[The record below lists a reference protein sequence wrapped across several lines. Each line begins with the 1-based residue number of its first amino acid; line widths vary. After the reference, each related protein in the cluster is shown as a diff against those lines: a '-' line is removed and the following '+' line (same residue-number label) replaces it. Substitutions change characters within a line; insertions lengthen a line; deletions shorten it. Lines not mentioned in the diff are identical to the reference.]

1 MLTMLALGVIW
12 RALHEPERR
21 CRWVAAASLAY
32 GLAVGARPSLLF
44 GAVILLTPVAQE
56 WRERRKIWAP
66 LLAATGPILL
76 IGLGLMLYNA
86 RRFGS
91 PFEFGLRYQLALY
104 PQVTAKFFRLQY
116 LWLNFRL
123 YFLQPARWS
132 GRFPFVQAAAAPP
145 LPSGYLQVENP
156 FGVLINIPLVWLA
169 LAAPLAW
176 RGRSVEERSIL
187 RGFLASVAL
196 LFGTSV
202 LPLLFLNS
210 AINRYEVDFA
220 PALLLLAVV
229 GILGLERA
237 LADRPAWRRAV
248 RWVCAL
254 LLAFSVTFN
263 LLASV
268 EYHVEAH
275 NILGVE
281 LLQAGNVSE
290 AARQFEQALR
300 FKPDYPDAHFNLA
313 FALEQMGN
321 HNDAIGHYE
330 QALRLDPDQAVTHY
344 NLGLALA
351 RAGKIKEAIAHYEQ
365 ALRIKPDF
373 TDARNALTRLQATQ

>member
-1 MLTMLALGVIW
+1 
-12 RALHEPERR
+12 
-21 CRWVAAASLAY
+21 
-32 GLAVGARPSLLF
+32 
-44 GAVILLTPVAQE
+44 
-56 WRERRKIWAP
+56 
-66 LLAATGPILL
+66 
-76 IGLGLMLYNA
+76 
-86 RRFGS
+86 
-91 PFEFGLRYQLALY
+91 
-104 PQVTAKFFRLQY
+104 
-116 LWLNFRL
+116 
-123 YFLQPARWS
+123 
-132 GRFPFVQAAAAPP
+132 
-145 LPSGYLQVENP
+145 
-156 FGVLINIPLVWLA
+156 
-169 LAAPLAW
+169 
-176 RGRSVEERSIL
+176 
-187 RGFLASVAL
+187 
-196 LFGTSV
+196 
-202 LPLLFLNS
+202 
-210 AINRYEVDFA
+210 
-220 PALLLLAVV
+220 V